1 MRTFLNIC
9 CTWGD
14 LYMILSYYSTNVD
27 MSLAEIRKQDQSL
40 SNISYIHPY
49 LTAAQW
55 SLISE
60 RVKNFGKATC
70 KELMVIQNSN

>member
-14 LYMILSYYSTNVD
+14 LYMILSYYSSNVD
-27 MSLAEIRKQDQSL
+27 ILLTKIRSQDHSLA
-40 SNISYIHPY
+40 NISYIHSY
-49 LTAAQW
+49 LTAVQW

-60 RVKNFGKATC
+60 RVNNFGKVSC
-70 KELMVIQNSN
+70 KRLMVSCYY